1 MNPTKRNLSIGLL
14 AAAEPSPSS
23 HGPTGAHAMT
33 SLRRSDL
40 AASRLPLLLAAALV
54 VAACG
59 GSSPDPATPGGGGG
73 GGTATVTAAS
83 RGVVTAVGAL
93 TVNGIAFDA
102 ST

>member
-1 MNPTKRNLSIGLL
+1 
-14 AAAEPSPSS
+14 
-23 HGPTGAHAMT
+23 MT
-33 SLRRSDL
+33 SLRPSDL
-40 AASRLPLLLAAALV
+40 AASRFPLLLAAALL

-73 GGTATVTAAS
+73 GGTTTATS

-102 ST
+102 STAQIRIDDNPGRPSPSSRSAWWSL